1 MYYLYDANKNVIIAS
16 EVTLMN
22 KLEFHKLPEKG
33 SITFT
38 LRLPKDL
45 NERIEG
51 IVKET
56 GISKNAVINKMIRF
70 SLENAKI
77 IEE

>member
-1 MYYLYDANKNVIIAS
+1 
-16 EVTLMN
+16 MN

-38 LRLPKDL
+38 VRLPNDL
-45 NERIEG
+45 NAKIEE

-70 SLENAKI
+70 SLENSQI
-77 IEE
+77 VGD

>member
-1 MYYLYDANKNVIIAS
+1 MD
-16 EVTLMN
+16 
-22 KLEFHKLPEKG
+22 KLEFQKLPEKG

-45 NERIEG
+45 NEKIEG

-56 GISKNAVINKMIRF
+56 GISKNGVINKMIRF
-70 SLENAKI
+70 SLENSKI
-77 IEE
+77 VN